1 MYLLNFKFHTF
12 SLTTEV
18 SLKMLVI
25 PIHVQRGIVWPLAAH
40 QQLSYWHGGG
50 RRVCMMR
57 EGYMYAHTQIKM
69 HRIFIF
75 LALVLLFH
83 VVMRQ
88 PCNSQNAQP
97 RVQQSLLVYYGP
109 CTHVSIGDDN

>member
-50 RRVCMMR
+50 RRVCMM
-57 EGYMYAHTQIKM
+57 
-69 HRIFIF
+69 
-75 LALVLLFH
+75 
-83 VVMRQ
+83 
-88 PCNSQNAQP
+88 
-97 RVQQSLLVYYGP
+97 
-109 CTHVSIGDDN
+109 

>member
-1 MYLLNFKFHTF
+1 MCKEALCGLWLPTNN
-12 SLTTEV
+12 
-18 SLKMLVI
+18 LVI
-25 PIHVQRGIVWPLAAH
+25 GM
-40 QQLSYWHGGG
+40 GGG

-83 VVMRQ
+83 VAMRQ